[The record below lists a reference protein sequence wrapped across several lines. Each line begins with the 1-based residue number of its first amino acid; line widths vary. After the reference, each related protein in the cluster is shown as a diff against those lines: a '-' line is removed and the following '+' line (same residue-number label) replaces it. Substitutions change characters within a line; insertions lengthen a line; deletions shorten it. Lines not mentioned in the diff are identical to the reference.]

1 VVSIPIPNTVVVVG
15 VVVVVVVVAVFGVF
29 VGIYVMVGVTVGISI
44 LLPMV
49 PVVEGKL
56 RMYSSMIDYD
66 ISYSTMI
73 E

>member
-15 VVVVVVVVAVFGVF
+15 TVVVVVVVVVAVFGVF
-29 VGIYVMVGVTVGISI
+29 VVGKMYVMVDV
-44 LLPMV
+44 PMLV

-56 RMYSSMIDYD
+56 RNYSSMIDYD